1 MLLGLEPLA
10 RYEQNQHCGPGTI
23 GPGAVGP
30 ALLGLR
36 CHWSSGPGAVGPD
49 AMMQA
54 AAFRPS
60 GRCRPGPSSTQAMAG
75 AVSPISARGP
85 RLVQQITT
93 PPPPTS
99 PSALHGAGCPPTPPP
114 PPVPTMAA
122 SALAGRPREGTGTQG
137 RPSAQRW
144 RSSGI
149 CKNSRGR
156 VNRVT

>member
-10 RYEQNQHCGPGTI
+10 QYEQNQHCGPGTI

-49 AMMQA
+49 ATMQA

-60 GRCRPGPSSTQAMAG
+60 GRCRPGPSSTQAVAG

-93 PPPPTS
+93 PPS
-99 PSALHGAGCPPTPPP
+99 PRWWRVPWLDVPAKGRGRRADPLLSAGE
-114 PPVPTMAA
+114 
-122 SALAGRPREGTGTQG
+122 ALAYAKTR
-137 RPSAQRW
+137 AD
-144 RSSGI
+144 
-149 CKNSRGR
+149 
-156 VNRVT
+156 V